1 MYAEAKHSFKK
12 HGVMVEGVSVD
23 VAAMQKQK
31 AGAVDGLTKGI
42 EGLFKKNKVGATW
55 LPGWLAGA
63 GWLDR
68 SVHGVTTANQ
78 PVNLGAVLWSAAD

>member
-42 EGLFKKNKVGATW
+42 EGLFKKNKVGAGQ
-55 LPGWLAGA
+55 L
-63 GWLDR
+63 
-68 SVHGVTTANQ
+68 
-78 PVNLGAVLWSAAD
+78 